1 MSKTKWRPVDGI
13 VLLDKP
19 IGLSSN
25 QALQRVRRL
34 FRAAKAGHTGALDP
48 LATGMLPLCLGEA
61 TKFSQFLLDA
71 DKRYITCIQLGKRT
85 TTGDREGDVLTDLPV
100 PELTDEAL
108 ESVLNRFRGEI
119 EQIPPMYSA
128 LKHEGKPLYEYA
140 RQGIVIERKR
150 RQVTIADL
158 TLVSRTADTLTLDI
172 RCSKGTYIRTIGEDI
187 GEMLGCG
194 AHLHSLHR
202 VSTAGYSAENML
214 TLEAF
219 ETIAEQGE
227 DALDALLLPMDTA
240 VEHLDKV
247 FFSPEQTKDMM
258 FGRSVPNETLLRDGS
273 LVRLYDQMTQR
284 FLGLG
289 ILKESIIRP
298 HRLVNTSEL
307 VNI

>member
-100 PELTDEAL
+100 PDLTDEAL

-240 VEHLDKV
+240 IEHLDKV